1 MSGFWL
7 RLVYTSL
14 FYLLTPLIL
23 ARLYWRGRKLPAY
36 RQRWAERFGYY
47 NTPAASGGALW
58 FHAVS
63 VGEAEAAFPLI
74 RRMQARFPE
83 LPCVVTTTTPT
94 GSRRVAQVLGET
106 VLHVYLPYDMPDC
119 VRRFLAHFQP
129 RLAVIMETEIWPNLY
144 RACRCAAIP
153 VVIVNA
159 RVSGRSARGYAR
171 LGALTREALADVRCI
186 AAQTEADRQRFV
198 ALGSRCDETLTTGN
212 IKFDIELPAE
222 AAANAA
228 MLRKN
233 CFGVLRPIWIA
244 ASTHEGE
251 ETQVLEAFKRIRADH
266 PELVLIL
273 APRHPERFDAVAELC
288 CAAGWKLVRR
298 TDGETACEA
307 DVFLLDTLGELKQF
321 YGASDIAFVGGSL
334 APVGGHNLMEP
345 AAVALPVLVGP
356 CLHNFKAAADALLSA
371 GGALLV
377 HDAMELAAACSGLLS
392 DQEYRKH
399 MGVQALAFVNAGQGA
414 LLRVEALLSGLL
426 EAAGDPGKR

>member
-7 RLVYTSL
+7 RLVYTAL

-36 RQRWAERFGYY
+36 RQRWAERLGYY
-47 NTPAASGGALW
+47 KTPAVSGGALW

-74 RRMQARFPE
+74 RRMRARFPE

-94 GSRRVAQVLGET
+94 GSRRVTQVLGET

-119 VRRFLAHFQP
+119 VQRFLIHFQP
-129 RLAVIMETEIWPNLY
+129 RLAVVMETEIWPNLY
-144 RACRCAAIP
+144 RACRRAEIP
-153 VVIVNA
+153 LVIVNA
-159 RVSGRSARGYAR
+159 RVSERSARGYAR

-186 AAQTEADRQRFV
+186 AAQTEADRLRFV
-198 ALGSRCDETLTTGN
+198 ALGARSDETLATGN
-212 IKFDIELPAE
+212 IKFDIELPPE
-222 AAANAA
+222 AAAQSTT
-228 MLRKN
+228 LRAN
-233 CFGVLRPIWIA
+233 CFGALRPVWLA
-244 ASTHEGE
+244 ASTHDGE
-251 ETQVLEAFKRIRADH
+251 EAQVLDAFKRIRADH
-266 PELVLIL
+266 PDLVLII

-288 CAAGWKLVRR
+288 RAAGWKLVRR
-298 TDGETACEA
+298 TDGETAFEA

-334 APVGGHNLMEP
+334 VPVGGHNVMEP

-356 CLHNFKAAADALLSA
+356 HLHNFKAAADALLTA

-377 HDAMELAAACSGLLS
+377 HDAMDLAAACNGLLN

-399 MGVQALAFVNAGQGA
+399 MGMQALAFVKAGQGA

-426 EAAGDPGKR
+426 DAVVDY